1 MLANY
6 SKGFFAIS
14 DRGMIALWVKSEE
27 NNATSEKEAYDFI
40 RKWQSP
46 ACANIL
52 PISIDLNPTEEY
64 AIIALENNNLG
75 KLSIK
80 SIGLNEDLTKP
91 I

>member
-64 AIIALENNNLG
+64 AIIALENNNIG

-80 SIGLNEDLTKP
+80 SVGLNEDLTKP

>member
-1 MLANY
+1 M
-6 SKGFFAIS
+6 
-14 DRGMIALWVKSEE
+14 MALWVKSEE
-27 NNATSEKEAYDFI
+27 INATSEKQAYDFI

-52 PISIDLNPTEEY
+52 PISIDLNSSEDY
-64 AIIALENNNLG
+64 IIIALENNNIG

-80 SIGLNEDLTKP
+80 SVGLNEDLTKP